1 MHKISNLFRTFPSY
15 LGGIM
20 NREQLLTELES
31 LFDLPADSLRGDQ
44 QLQDIPAWDS
54 VAVLGVISLA
64 DEINGRDLSPLDF
77 QHIFTVNDIINLIF
91 GDASRS

>member
-1 MHKISNLFRTFPSY
+1 
-15 LGGIM
+15 M

-64 DEINGRDLSPLDF
+64 DEINGRLAHQRFVPPSVALEPGAVVVRCEFCEKGEGVVGEHGGPPGPKL
-77 QHIFTVNDIINLIF
+77 
-91 GDASRS
+91 AA

>member
-1 MHKISNLFRTFPSY
+1 
-15 LGGIM
+15 M

-44 QLQDIPAWDS
+44 QLQDLPAWDS

>member
-1 MHKISNLFRTFPSY
+1 
-15 LGGIM
+15 M

-54 VAVLGVISLA
+54 VAVMKSMAGTFRPWTSNIFLLLMIS
-64 DEINGRDLSPLDF
+64 S
-77 QHIFTVNDIINLIF
+77 T
-91 GDASRS
+91 